1 MGRLGTT
8 LEVAN
13 AVLFLSSPEAGFC
26 TGNILSVDGGY
37 HIDTKLPN
45 WLITGRSL
53 QHFNLLNKNS
63 EQSSL
68 PEQKKFQ
75 INWNYQHQ
83 YFAFVKIWRL
93 SVVIFPVYLGIHLT
107 SQIFKSALC

>member
-1 MGRLGTT
+1 MRPMGRLGTT

-13 AVLFLSSPEAGFC
+13 VVLFLSSPEAGFC

-45 WLITGRSL
+45 WLIIGSSL
-53 QHFNLLNKNS
+53 QHFDLLNKKH
-63 EQSSL
+63 
-68 PEQKKFQ
+68 KKFQ

-83 YFAFVKIWRL
+83 YFCF
-93 SVVIFPVYLGIHLT
+93 
-107 SQIFKSALC
+107 C

>member
-1 MGRLGTT
+1 MSVRKKECNPQSKTVLNLPLLTKSRGQVYLYCANNIYTPIIFLFSQNVAKYANMRPMGRLGTT

-45 WLITGRSL
+45 
-53 QHFNLLNKNS
+53 
-63 EQSSL
+63 
-68 PEQKKFQ
+68 
-75 INWNYQHQ
+75 
-83 YFAFVKIWRL
+83 
-93 SVVIFPVYLGIHLT
+93 
-107 SQIFKSALC
+107 